1 MIDSYLFIYLRA
13 LEKLYLWFYSCDYIS
28 LLNPNKRFRKFLLED
43 LCFKELPK
51 VNQLILIRD
60 NPSHPGETERNQLK
74 FRGYFQHPDIPTPTL
89 FQLTSVKLFTELKE
103 DLEFKKILVT
113 EYNIPEEVAQRAFKA
128 GLGLDF
134 YNDTVIDIFSL
145 VEKINDSESS

>member
-13 LEKLYLWFYSCDYIS
+13 LEKLFRWFFDLDYIS
-28 LLNPNKRFRKFLLED
+28 VTTFRRFLLED
-43 LCFKELPK
+43 LCFKEEPK

-60 NPSHPGETERNQLK
+60 HPAHPGHVERYQLK
-74 FRGYFQHPDIPTPTL
+74 NRGYFQHPDIPTPTL
-89 FQLTSVKLFTELKE
+89 FQLVSVKLFTELKE
-103 DLEFKKILVT
+103 DLAFKEILIT

-134 YNDTVIDIFSL
+134 YNDTFLDIFSL
-145 VEKINDSESS
+145 VEKINDSESA